1 MINKDLEIIENDET
15 LEKAER
21 KNTQATCWVGTWNN
35 PKMTDDEFHQVF
47 IKFELDGHL
56 QYMCFQREKGEDC
69 GTIHFQYFIVWKN
82 AKRFKWVKEQ
92 LPYGCHFK
100 PMITN
105 MVACKNYCTKKDT
118 RISENYYEVGEFINK
133 GSRSDLAECR
143 KLLKEGMP
151 FEQVADLYPTQCLMY
166 ERQLKSFEQTI
177 IKLKQRKNRRLN
189 MVVNYV
195 YGKSGQGKTSF
206 ILDKY
211 GDENV
216 YRVSNYKK
224 HPFDFYENEK
234 VIVFEEYH
242 SQFDFDDMLNFIDI
256 YFCPLPARY
265 NHKIAVYEKAYFTSN
280 EPVDKLYPDLKIKDP
295 ETWNALMRRIH
306 NVYNYDNP
314 REREMLLNGTPNPNP
329 FYIPPTKTQTNDKG
343 EMTVIV
349 DQQTLAI
356 IDDIFPTENKRSI

>member
-1 MINKDLEIIENDET
+1 MINKDLEITENDPKVENA
-15 LEKAER
+15 EK

-35 PKMTDDEFHQVF
+35 PKMTDEEFHEHLK
-47 IKFELDGHL
+47 KFEADEHL
-56 QYMCFQREKGEDC
+56 QYACFQREKGDENEVE
-69 GTIHFQYFIVWKN
+69 HFQFFIVWKN
-82 AKRFKWVKEQ
+82 AKRFKWVKEN

-118 RISENYYEVGEFINK
+118 RISPQTYEVGEFISK

-143 KLLKEGMP
+143 KLIKEGMP

-166 ERQLKSFEQTI
+166 ERQLKSFEQTLV
-177 IKLKQRKNRRLN
+177 KSKQRKNRRVNL
-189 MVVNYV
+189 VVNYV

-242 SQFDFDDMLNFIDI
+242 SQLDFDDLLNFLDI

-265 NHKIAVYEKAYFTSN
+265 NHKVAVYENVYLTSN
-280 EPVDKLYPDLKIKDP
+280 ETVDKLYPDLRNSDP

-306 NVYNYDNP
+306 NVYNYDDP
-314 REREMLLNGTPNPNP
+314 KQREMLLNGISNPNP
-329 FYIPPTKTQTNDKG
+329 FYKPLKKEKVESEQMRVLTPEEQEG
-343 EMTVIV
+343 
-349 DQQTLAI
+349 L
-356 IDDIFPTENKRSI
+356 PW

>member
-1 MINKDLEIIENDET
+1 MEKINELEIVENDPKVEQA
-15 LEKAER
+15 EK

-35 PKMTDDEFHQVF
+35 PKMTDDEFLETLK
-47 IKFELDGHL
+47 KFELDGHL
-56 QYMCFQREKGEDC
+56 QYACFQRECGEME
-69 GTIHFQYFIVWKN
+69 TPHFQFFIVWKN
-82 AKRFKWVKEQ
+82 AKRFKWCKEN

-100 PMITN
+100 PMVTN
-105 MVACKNYCTKKDT
+105 MAACKNYCTKKDT
-118 RISENYYEVGEFINK
+118 RISENFYEVGEFINK

-143 KLLKEGMP
+143 KLLKDGMP

-177 IKLKQRKNRRLN
+177 LKLTQRKNRRVNL
-189 MVVNYV
+189 VVNYV
-195 YGKSGQGKTSF
+195 YGKSGQGKTCF

-242 SQFDFDDMLNFIDI
+242 SQLDFDDLLNFLDI

-265 NHKIAVYEKAYFTSN
+265 NHKIAVYEKVYMTSN
-280 EPVDKLYPDLKIKDP
+280 ETVDKLYPEIRNKDS

-306 NVYNYDNP
+306 NVYNYDDT
-314 REREMLLNGTPNPNP
+314 RQREMLRNGTPNKNP
-329 FYIPPTKTQTNDKG
+329 FYTPLETKVEQA
-343 EMTVIV
+343 EMRLLTPEE
-349 DQQTLAI
+349 TAGLP
-356 IDDIFPTENKRSI
+356 F